1 MARLLVADDAEI
13 VRRLVVEMLAAGGH
27 EVVGEAASGDETLRV
42 YEQVSPDVAIIDV
55 NMPGGDGLSAAA
67 EIRRRH
73 PGARIVIAAALVT
86 PKRLIQADGVG
97 AAEYVVKPF
106 EQRQLL
112 AAVDAALAQ
121 TR

>member
-27 EVVGEAASGDETLRV
+27 EVVGEAASGEETLRV
-42 YEQVSPDVAIIDV
+42 YEEVSPDVAIIDV

-73 PGARIVIAAALVT
+73 PRARIVIAAALVT

-112 AAVDAALAQ
+112 DAVDAALAQ
-121 TR
+121 